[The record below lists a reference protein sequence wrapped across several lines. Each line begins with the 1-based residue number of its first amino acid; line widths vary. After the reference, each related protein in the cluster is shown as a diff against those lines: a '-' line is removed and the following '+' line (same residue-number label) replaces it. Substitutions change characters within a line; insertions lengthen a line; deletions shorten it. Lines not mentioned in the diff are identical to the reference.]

1 MERFPMFM
9 DWRISIVKMAILPKV
24 IYAFNAISI
33 KIPMAFITEIEKS
46 LLTFIWKQKM
56 DLE

>member
-33 KIPMAFITEIEKS
+33 KIPMAFFTQTEKKIIPK
-46 LLTFIWKQKM
+46 FIWKLKR
-56 DLE
+56 L